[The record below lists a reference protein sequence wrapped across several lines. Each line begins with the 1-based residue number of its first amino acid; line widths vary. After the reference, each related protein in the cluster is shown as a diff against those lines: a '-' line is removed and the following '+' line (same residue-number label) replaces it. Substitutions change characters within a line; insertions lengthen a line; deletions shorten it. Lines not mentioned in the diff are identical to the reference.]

1 MGNVKRSEAEK
12 AEIGAFTEKHGMRA
26 AARHYGC
33 DRLTAGRYQELYG
46 GNASGMELVAKDDAE
61 QEAIENENHKL
72 RQENEWMYKKI
83 VQLMRELERA
93 EM

>member
-61 QEAIENENHKL
+61 QEAIENENHRL
-72 RQENEWMYKKI
+72 RQENEKLRNIIIDKM
-83 VQLMRELERA
+83 LED
-93 EM
+93 